1 LGGASAIDA
10 LGERNLSHHAVP
22 DRPDIGSPILTTS
35 GEPANHFLMGR
46 IREVHLAAGII
57 FAISFLVRVY
67 WFWAGNNYARF
78 GFPMVWKKSWW
89 QDLFTQMTD
98 YLRLQRGHVHLGHN
112 ALGGTIYTVFV
123 IMLGWVHIFTGL
135 ALYSETNPGGW
146 LNALCGWVIP
156 LIGNSYKTH
165 MIHHLV
171 AWAFPVFALL
181 HVYIVT

>member
-10 LGERNLSHHAVP
+10 PGERNLSHHAVP

-123 IMLGWVHIFTGL
+123 IISDGRTF
-135 ALYSETNPGGW
+135 SPGW
-146 LNALCGWVIP
+146 LCIRRRTRAG
-156 LIGNSYKTH
+156 G
-165 MIHHLV
+165 
-171 AWAFPVFALL
+171 
-181 HVYIVT
+181 